1 MYLDFL
7 VKVPSVQGKITTKA
21 KGGTVYV
28 NYEIGREYYPDRKY
42 TIPKRVT
49 IGKLSKA
56 DRTMMVPNQSF
67 LTYFPET
74 ELPEEKFNSNRSSC
88 LRIGTYII
96 VKKVF
101 DEYKLPELL
110 GRQFEEKDLG
120 LFLDLIAYTITC
132 ENNAGQYYPM
142 YAFGHP
148 LFTEGM
154 RVYSDTKVSDFLC
167 GMTGEESIGFLNDWN
182 ASCDHREKIYISYDS
197 TNKNSEAGDIEMV
210 EFGEAKVDV
219 GAPIFNYS
227 IAYDTKNAKPLFYET
242 YPGSIADI
250 SQLEYMLGKAKGYG
264 YKNIGFILDRG
275 YFSKGNI
282 RKMDEYGYGFVI
294 MVKGMAK
301 LVNRLVL
308 ENKGRFEEERKYS
321 IRKHHVYGITVKE
334 KLYLD
339 DEKDRYFHIYHST
352 GKEHGEKEE
361 LEETLEHLGKVLKA
375 QYGTDYQLSDTEKEY
390 FDTFYDRNGILTLVK
405 EKDDV
410 IKRALRLCGYF
421 CIVTSDKM
429 TAAEALD
436 LYYSRDASEKLFRG
450 DKSYL
455 GNRSERTHYNESTDA
470 EIFIEFVA
478 LIVRNRIYTKLKDEL
493 NRIDENPNYMTVPAA
508 LRELEKIEMIRGHD
522 RIYRLDHAVTKIQK
536 TILNAFEMDA
546 AYVKRRAERIS
557 EQLKIADISGGNDH
571 VAYDKRKFG
580 SKNKESRRKGC

>member
-7 VKVPSVQGKITTKA
+7 IEIPDVPGKITTKE
-21 KGGTVYV
+21 KGNAVYV
-28 NYEIGREYYPDRKY
+28 NYEVGREYYPDRKY

-56 DRTMMVPNQSF
+56 GERMMVPNQNF
-67 LTYFPET
+67 LTYFPEI
-74 ELPEEKFNSNRSSC
+74 ELPDEKFNSNRSSC
-88 LRIGTYII
+88 LRIGAYII
-96 VKKVF
+96 IQKIL

-110 GRQFEEKDLG
+110 GEQFEEKDLG

-148 LFTEGM
+148 LFTKGM
-154 RVYSDTKVSDFLC
+154 RIYSDSKVSEFLC

-197 TNKNSEAGDIEMV
+197 TNKNSEAGNIEMV

-219 GAPIFNYS
+219 GSPIFNYS

-242 YPGSIADI
+242 YLGSIADI

-282 RKMDEYGYGFVI
+282 RKMDEYGYSFVI
-294 MVKGMAK
+294 MIKGMAK

-308 ENKGRFEEERKYS
+308 ENKGKFEEERRYS
-321 IRKHHVYGITVKE
+321 IRKHHVYGITVKD

-361 LEETLEHLGKVLKA
+361 LEEMLERLGKVIKA
-375 QYGTDYQLSDTEKEY
+375 QYGTDYQLSDAEKEY
-390 FDTFYDRNGILTLVK
+390 FDAFYDSKGILTLIK

-410 IKRALRLCGYF
+410 IKQALQLCGYF

-455 GNRSERTHYNESTDA
+455 GNKSERTHYNESTEA
-470 EIFIEFVA
+470 KIFVEFVA
-478 LIVRNRIYTKLKDEL
+478 LIVRNRIYTKLKEEL

-508 LRELEKIEMIRGHD
+508 LRELEKIEMIRGRD
-522 RIYRLDHAVTKIQK
+522 RIYRLDHAVTKTQK
-536 TILNAFEMDA
+536 TILNAFDMDA
-546 AYVKRRAERIS
+546 AYVKNRANRIS
-557 EQLKIADISGGNDH
+557 EQLKIADNIG
-571 VAYDKRKFG
+571 R
-580 SKNKESRRKGC
+580 

>member
-7 VKVPSVQGKITTKA
+7 VKVPDVQGKITTKS
-21 KGGTVYV
+21 KGDAIYV
-28 NYEIGREYYPDRKY
+28 NYEIGREYYQDRQY

-56 DRTMMVPNQSF
+56 DKRMMVPNQNF
-67 LTYFPET
+67 LTYFPEV

-88 LRIGTYII
+88 LRIGAYII
-96 VKKVF
+96 IQKIF
-101 DEYKLPELL
+101 DEYNLPELL
-110 GRQFEEKDLG
+110 ERQFADKDLG

-148 LFTEGM
+148 LFTGGM

-167 GMTGEESIGFLNDWN
+167 SMTGEESIGFLNDWN
-182 ASCDHREKIYISYDS
+182 SSCDHREKIYISYDS
-197 TNKNSEAGDIEMV
+197 TNKNSEAGNIEMV
-210 EFGEAKVDV
+210 EFGEPKVDV
-219 GAPIFNYS
+219 GSPVFNYS
-227 IAYDTKNAKPLFYET
+227 IAYDTKNSKPLFYET
-242 YPGSIADI
+242 YLGSIADI

-282 RKMDEYGYGFVI
+282 RKMDEYGYSFVI

-308 ENKGRFEEERKYS
+308 ENKGKFEEERKYS
-321 IRKHHVYGITVKE
+321 IRKHHVYGITVKD

-361 LEETLEHLGKVLKA
+361 LEETLERLGKVLKA
-375 QYGTDYQLSDTEKEY
+375 QYGTDYQLSDAEKEY
-390 FDTFYDRNGILTLVK
+390 FDTFYDSKGILTLVR

-410 IKRALRLCGYF
+410 IKQALRLCGYF

-429 TAAEALD
+429 SAAEALD

-455 GNRSERTHYNESTDA
+455 GNKSERTHYNESTEA
-470 EIFIEFVA
+470 KIFVEFVA
-478 LIVRNRIYTKLKDEL
+478 LIVRNRIYTKLKEEL

-508 LRELEKIEMIRGHD
+508 LRELEKIEMIRGRD
-522 RIYRLDHAVTKIQK
+522 RIYRLDHAVTKTQK
-536 TILNAFEMDA
+536 TILNAFGIDA

-557 EQLKIADISGGNDH
+557 EQLKIADKIGG
-571 VAYDKRKFG
+571 
-580 SKNKESRRKGC
+580 

>member
-7 VKVPSVQGKITTKA
+7 IEIPDVPGKITTKE
-21 KGGTVYV
+21 KGNAVYV
-28 NYEIGREYYPDRKY
+28 NYEVGREYYPDRKY

-56 DRTMMVPNQSF
+56 DERMMVPNKNF
-67 LTYFPET
+67 LTYFPEI

-88 LRIGTYII
+88 LRIGAYII
-96 VKKVF
+96 IQKIL

-110 GRQFEEKDLG
+110 GEQFEEKDLG

-148 LFTEGM
+148 LFTKGM
-154 RVYSDTKVSDFLC
+154 RIYSDSKVSDFLC

-197 TNKNSEAGDIEMV
+197 TNKNSEAGNIEMV

-219 GAPIFNYS
+219 GSPIFNYS

-242 YPGSIADI
+242 YLGSIADI

-282 RKMDEYGYGFVI
+282 RKMDEYGYSFVI
-294 MVKGMAK
+294 MIKGMAK

-308 ENKGRFEEERKYS
+308 ENKGKFEEERRYS
-321 IRKHHVYGITVKE
+321 IRKHHVYGITVKDR
-334 KLYLD
+334 LYLD

-361 LEETLEHLGKVLKA
+361 LEEMLERLGKVIKA
-375 QYGTDYQLSDTEKEY
+375 QYGTDYQLSDAEKEY
-390 FDTFYDRNGILTLVK
+390 FDTFYDSKGILTLVK

-410 IKRALRLCGYF
+410 IKQALQLCGYF

-455 GNRSERTHYNESTDA
+455 GNKSERTYYNESTEA
-470 EIFIEFVA
+470 KIFVEFVA
-478 LIVRNRIYTKLKDEL
+478 LIVRNRIYTKLKEEL
-493 NRIDENPNYMTVPAA
+493 NRIEENPNYMTVPAA
-508 LRELEKIEMIRGHD
+508 LRELEKIEMIRGRD
-522 RIYRLDHAVTKIQK
+522 RIYRLDHAVTKTQK
-536 TILNAFEMDA
+536 TILNAFGIDA
-546 AYVKRRAERIS
+546 AYVKKRAERIS
-557 EQLKIADISGGNDH
+557 EQLKIADNIG
-571 VAYDKRKFG
+571 R
-580 SKNKESRRKGC
+580 

>member
-7 VKVPSVQGKITTKA
+7 VEVPDEKGKITTKS
-21 KGGTVYV
+21 KGDAIYV
-28 NYEIGREYYPDRKY
+28 NYEVGREYFPDKQY

-56 DRTMMVPNQSF
+56 DKRMMVPNQNF
-67 LTYFPET
+67 LTYFPEV

-88 LRIGTYII
+88 LKIGPYIVI
-96 VKKVF
+96 QKILE
-101 DEYKLPELL
+101 EYKIPELL
-110 GRQFEEKDLG
+110 GRQFGSKDLG
-120 LFLDLIAYTITC
+120 LFLDLMAYSIVC

-142 YAFGHP
+142 YAYGHP

-154 RVYSDTKVSDFLC
+154 RIYSDTKVSDFLC
-167 GMTGEESIGFLNDWN
+167 GMSGEESIGFLNDWN
-182 ASCDHREKIYISYDS
+182 STCDHREKIYISYDS
-197 TNKNSEAGDIEMV
+197 TNKNSEAGNIELV

-219 GAPIFNYS
+219 GLPIFNYS
-227 IAYDTKNAKPLFYET
+227 VAYDTKNAKPLFYET
-242 YPGSIADI
+242 YLGSIADI
-250 SQLEYMLGKAKGYG
+250 SQLEFMLGKAKGYG

-282 RKMDEYGYGFVI
+282 RKMDEYGYSFVI

-301 LVNRLVL
+301 LVNTLVL
-308 ENKGRFEEERKYS
+308 KNKGRFEEERKYS
-321 IRKHHVYGITVKE
+321 IRKHHVYGFTVKS

-361 LEETLEHLGKVLKA
+361 LEEMLERLGKSLRA
-375 QYGTDYQLSDTEKEY
+375 QYGTDYQLSDAEKEY
-390 FDTFYDRNGILTLVK
+390 FDTFYDSHGILTLVK

-410 IKRALRLCGYF
+410 IKRALQLCGYF

-429 TAAEALD
+429 TAAEAID

-455 GNRSERTHYNESTDA
+455 GNKSERTHYTESTEA
-470 EIFIEFVA
+470 KIFVEFIA
-478 LIVRNRIYTKLKDEL
+478 LIVRNRIYTRLKEEL
-493 NRIDENPNYMTVPAA
+493 EKIDEKPNYMTVPAA
-508 LRELEKIEMIRGHD
+508 IRELEKIEMIRGHD
-522 RIYRLDHAVTKIQK
+522 QIYRLDHAVTKTQK
-536 TILNAFEMDA
+536 TILNAFGMDA
-546 AYVKRRAERIS
+546 AYVKHRAQRIS
-557 EQLKIADISGGNDH
+557 EQLKIADESG
-571 VAYDKRKFG
+571 R
-580 SKNKESRRKGC
+580 

>member
-7 VKVPSVQGKITTKA
+7 IEIPDVPGKITTKE
-21 KGGTVYV
+21 KGNAVYV
-28 NYEIGREYYPDRKY
+28 NYEVGREYYPDRKY

-56 DRTMMVPNQSF
+56 DERMMVPNQNF
-67 LTYFPET
+67 LTYFPEI

-88 LRIGTYII
+88 LRIGAYII
-96 VKKVF
+96 IQKIL

-110 GRQFEEKDLG
+110 GEQFEEKDLG

-148 LFTEGM
+148 LFTKGM
-154 RVYSDTKVSDFLC
+154 RIYSDSKVSEFLC

-197 TNKNSEAGDIEMV
+197 TNKNSEAGNIEMV

-219 GAPIFNYS
+219 GSPIFNYS

-242 YPGSIADI
+242 YLGSIADI

-282 RKMDEYGYGFVI
+282 RKMDEYGYSFVI
-294 MVKGMAK
+294 MIKGMAK

-308 ENKGRFEEERKYS
+308 ENKGKFEEERRYS
-321 IRKHHVYGITVKE
+321 IRKHHVYGITVKD

-361 LEETLEHLGKVLKA
+361 LEEMLERLGKVIKA
-375 QYGTDYQLSDTEKEY
+375 QYGTDYQLSDAEKEY
-390 FDTFYDRNGILTLVK
+390 FDTFYDSKGILTLVK

-410 IKRALRLCGYF
+410 IKQALQLCGYF

-429 TAAEALD
+429 TAEEALD

-455 GNRSERTHYNESTDA
+455 GNKSERTHYNESTEA
-470 EIFIEFVA
+470 KIFVEFVA
-478 LIVRNRIYTKLKDEL
+478 LIVRNRIYTKLKEEL

-508 LRELEKIEMIRGHD
+508 LRELEKIEMIRGRD
-522 RIYRLDHAVTKIQK
+522 RIYRLDHAVTKTQK
-536 TILNAFEMDA
+536 TILNAFGMDA
-546 AYVKRRAERIS
+546 AYVKKRAERIS
-557 EQLKIADISGGNDH
+557 EQLKIADNIG
-571 VAYDKRKFG
+571 R
-580 SKNKESRRKGC
+580 

>member
-7 VKVPSVQGKITTKA
+7 VAVPDEKGKITTKP
-21 KGGTVYV
+21 KGDAIYV
-28 NYEIGREYYPDRKY
+28 NYELGREYDPEKKY
-42 TIPKRVT
+42 NVPKRVT
-49 IGKLSKA
+49 IGKLSK
-56 DRTMMVPNQSF
+56 DDHRKMIPNQNF
-67 LTYFPET
+67 RTYFPEV

-88 LRIGTYII
+88 LKIGAYIVI
-96 VKKVF
+96 QKVL

-110 GRQFEEKDLG
+110 ANYFAPKDLG
-120 LFLDLIAYTITC
+120 LFIDLIAYSIIC

-142 YAFGHP
+142 YAYGHP

-154 RVYSDTKVSDFLC
+154 RIYSDTKVSEFLC

-182 ASCDHREKIYISYDS
+182 SSHDHREKIYISYDS
-197 TNKNSEAGDIEMV
+197 TNKNSEAGNIDMV
-210 EFGEAKVDV
+210 EFGEPKVDV
-219 GAPIFNYS
+219 GSPIFNYS
-227 IAYDTKNAKPLFYET
+227 IAYDTKNSKPLFYET
-242 YPGSIADI
+242 YLGSIADI
-250 SQLEYMLGKAKGYG
+250 SQLEFLLGKAKGYG

-294 MVKGMAK
+294 MIKGMAR
-301 LVNRLVL
+301 LVNRLIL
-308 ENKGRFEEERKYS
+308 ENKGKFEEERKYS
-321 IRKHHVYGITVKE
+321 IRKHHVYGFTIKD

-339 DEKDRYFHIYHST
+339 DENDRYFHIYHST

-361 LEETLEHLGKVLKA
+361 LEEMLERLGKGLRA
-375 QYGTDYQLSDTEKEY
+375 QYGTDYQLSDIEKYY
-390 FDTFYDRNGILTLVK
+390 FDTFYDSKGILALVR

-410 IKRALRLCGYF
+410 IKRELRLCGYF
-421 CIVTSDKM
+421 CIVTSDNM

-455 GNRSERTHYNESTDA
+455 GNKSERTHYNESTEA
-470 EIFIEFVA
+470 KIFVEFVA
-478 LIVRNRIYTKLKDEL
+478 LIIRNRIYTKLKDEL

-522 RIYRLDHAVTKIQK
+522 QIYRLDHAVTKTQK
-536 TILNAFEMDA
+536 TILKAFGIDT
-546 AYVKRRAERIS
+546 AYIKHRAERIS
-557 EQLKIADISGGNDH
+557 EQLKIADDIW
-571 VAYDKRKFG
+571 R
-580 SKNKESRRKGC
+580 

>member
-7 VKVPSVQGKITTKA
+7 VEVPDEKGKITTKK
-21 KGGTVYV
+21 KGDAIYV
-28 NYEIGREYYPDRKY
+28 NYEVGREYYPDRQY

-56 DRTMMVPNQSF
+56 DKRMMVPNQNF
-67 LTYFPET
+67 LTYFPEV

-88 LRIGTYII
+88 LKIGPYIVI
-96 VKKVF
+96 QKILE
-101 DEYKLPELL
+101 EYKIPELL
-110 GRQFEEKDLG
+110 ERQFEGRDLG
-120 LFLDLIAYTITC
+120 LFLDLMAYSIIC

-142 YAFGHP
+142 YAYGHP

-154 RVYSDTKVSDFLC
+154 RIYSDTKVSDFLC
-167 GMTGEESIGFLNDWN
+167 GMSGEESIGFLNDWN
-182 ASCDHREKIYISYDS
+182 STCDHREKIYISYDS
-197 TNKNSEAGDIEMV
+197 TNKNSEAGNIEMV

-242 YPGSIADI
+242 YLGSIADI
-250 SQLEYMLGKAKGYG
+250 SQLEFMLGKAKGYG

-282 RKMDEYGYGFVI
+282 RKMDEYGYSFVI

-301 LVNRLVL
+301 LVNTLVL
-308 ENKGRFEEERKYS
+308 KNKGRFEEERKYS
-321 IRKHHVYGITVKE
+321 IRKHHVYGITVKS

-339 DEKDRYFHIYHST
+339 DDKDRYFHIYHST

-361 LEETLEHLGKVLKA
+361 LEEMLERLCKSLRA
-375 QYGTDYQLSDTEKEY
+375 QYGTDYQLSDAEKEY
-390 FDTFYDRNGILTLVK
+390 FDTFYDSHGILTLVK
-405 EKDDV
+405 EKDDA
-410 IKRALRLCGYF
+410 IKRALQLCGYF

-429 TAAEALD
+429 TAAEAID

-455 GNRSERTHYNESTDA
+455 GNKSERTHYTESTEA
-470 EIFIEFVA
+470 KIFVEFVA
-478 LIVRNRIYTKLKDEL
+478 LIVRNRIYTRLKEEL
-493 NRIDENPNYMTVPAA
+493 ERIDEKPNYMTVPAA
-508 LRELEKIEMIRGHD
+508 IRELEKIEMIRGHD
-522 RIYRLDHAVTKIQK
+522 QVYRLDHAVTKTQK
-536 TILNAFEMDA
+536 TILNAFGMDA
-546 AYVKRRAERIS
+546 AYVKHRAQRIS
-557 EQLKIADISGGNDH
+557 EQLKIADEGG
-571 VAYDKRKFG
+571 R
-580 SKNKESRRKGC
+580 

>member
-7 VKVPSVQGKITTKA
+7 VKVPSVQGKITTKE
-21 KGGTVYV
+21 KGRTVYV
-28 NYEIGREYYPDRKY
+28 NYEVGREYYPDRKY

-56 DRTMMVPNQSF
+56 DRKMMVPNQNF

-88 LRIGTYII
+88 LRIGAYIVI
-96 VKKVF
+96 QKILE
-101 DEYKLPELL
+101 EYKLQELL
-110 GRQFEEKDLG
+110 ERQFDDKDLG

-167 GMTGEESIGFLNDWN
+167 GMTGEENIGFLNDWN
-182 ASCDHREKIYISYDS
+182 ESCDHREKIYISYDS
-197 TNKNSEAGDIEMV
+197 TNKNSEAGNIEMV

-219 GAPIFNYS
+219 GSPIFNYS

-242 YPGSIADI
+242 YLGSIADI

-361 LEETLEHLGKVLKA
+361 LEETLERLGKALKA
-375 QYGTDYQLSDTEKEY
+375 QYGTDYQLSDAEKEY
-390 FDTFYDRNGILTLVK
+390 FDTFYDRSGMLTLVR

-410 IKRALRLCGYF
+410 IKQALRLCGYF

-455 GNRSERTHYNESTDA
+455 GNKSERTHYNESTEA
-470 EIFIEFVA
+470 KIFVEFVA

-493 NRIDENPNYMTVPAA
+493 NRIAENPNYMTVPAA

-522 RIYRLDHAVTKIQK
+522 RIYRLDHAVTKTQK
-536 TILNAFEMDA
+536 TILNAFDMDA

-557 EQLKIADISGGNDH
+557 EQLKIADGVGG
-571 VAYDKRKFG
+571 
-580 SKNKESRRKGC
+580 

>member
-1 MYLDFL
+1 MTLKTSYHRRAKKYLDFL
-7 VKVPSVQGKITTKA
+7 FEEPDEKGKITTKK
-21 KGGTVYV
+21 KGDAIYV
-28 NYEIGREYYPDRKY
+28 NYEVGREYYPDRQY

-56 DRTMMVPNQSF
+56 DKRMMVPNQNF
-67 LTYFPET
+67 LTYFPEV

-88 LRIGTYII
+88 LKIGPYIVIQKILEEYRI
-96 VKKVF
+96 
-101 DEYKLPELL
+101 PELL
-110 GRQFEEKDLG
+110 EQQFDGKDLG
-120 LFLDLIAYTITC
+120 LFLDLMAYSITC

-142 YAFGHP
+142 YAYGHP

-154 RVYSDTKVSDFLC
+154 RIYSDTKVSDFLC
-167 GMTGEESIGFLNDWN
+167 GMSGEESIGFLNDWN
-182 ASCDHREKIYISYDS
+182 STCDHREKIYISYDS
-197 TNKNSEAGDIEMV
+197 TNKNSEAGNIEMV

-242 YPGSIADI
+242 YLGSIADI
-250 SQLEYMLGKAKGYG
+250 SQLEFMLGKAKGYG

-282 RKMDEYGYGFVI
+282 RKMDEYGYSFVI

-301 LVNRLVL
+301 LVNTLVL
-308 ENKGRFEEERKYS
+308 KNKGRFEEERKYS
-321 IRKHHVYGITVKE
+321 IRKHHVYGFTVKS

-361 LEETLEHLGKVLKA
+361 LEEMLERLGKSLRA
-375 QYGTDYQLSDTEKEY
+375 QYGTDYQLSDAEKEY
-390 FDTFYDRNGILTLVK
+390 FDTFYDSHGILTLVK
-405 EKDDV
+405 EKDDA
-410 IKRALRLCGYF
+410 IKRALQLCGYF

-429 TAAEALD
+429 TAAEAID

-455 GNRSERTHYNESTDA
+455 GNKSERTHYTESTEA
-470 EIFIEFVA
+470 KIFVEFVA
-478 LIVRNRIYTKLKDEL
+478 LIVRNRIYTRLKEEL
-493 NRIDENPNYMTVPAA
+493 ERIDEKPNYMTVPAA
-508 LRELEKIEMIRGHD
+508 IRELEKIEMIRGHD
-522 RIYRLDHAVTKIQK
+522 QVYRLDHAVTKTQK
-536 TILNAFEMDA
+536 TILNAFGMDA
-546 AYVKRRAERIS
+546 AYVKHRAQRIS
-557 EQLKIADISGGNDH
+557 EQLKIADEGG
-571 VAYDKRKFG
+571 R
-580 SKNKESRRKGC
+580 

>member
-7 VKVPSVQGKITTKA
+7 IEIPDVPGKITTKE
-21 KGGTVYV
+21 KGNAVYV
-28 NYEIGREYYPDRKY
+28 NYEVGREYYPDRKY

-56 DRTMMVPNQSF
+56 DERMMVPNQNF
-67 LTYFPET
+67 LTYFPEI

-88 LRIGTYII
+88 LRIGAYII
-96 VKKVF
+96 IQKIL

-110 GRQFEEKDLG
+110 GEQFEEKDLG

-148 LFTEGM
+148 LFTKGM
-154 RVYSDTKVSDFLC
+154 RIYSDSKVSEFLC

-197 TNKNSEAGDIEMV
+197 TNKNSEAGNIEMV

-219 GAPIFNYS
+219 GSPIFNYS

-242 YPGSIADI
+242 YLGSIADI

-282 RKMDEYGYGFVI
+282 RKMDEYGYSFVI
-294 MVKGMAK
+294 MIKGMAK

-308 ENKGRFEEERKYS
+308 ENKGKFEEERRYS
-321 IRKHHVYGITVKE
+321 IRKHHVYGITVKD

-361 LEETLEHLGKVLKA
+361 LEEMLERLGKVIKA
-375 QYGTDYQLSDTEKEY
+375 QYGTDYQLSDAEKEY
-390 FDTFYDRNGILTLVK
+390 FDTFYDSKGILTLVK

-410 IKRALRLCGYF
+410 IKQALQLCGYF

-455 GNRSERTHYNESTDA
+455 GNKSERTHYNESTEA
-470 EIFIEFVA
+470 KIFVEFVA
-478 LIVRNRIYTKLKDEL
+478 LIVRNRIYTKLKEEL

-508 LRELEKIEMIRGHD
+508 LRELEKIEMIRGRD
-522 RIYRLDHAVTKIQK
+522 RIYRLDHAVTKTQK
-536 TILNAFEMDA
+536 TILNAFGLDA
-546 AYVKRRAERIS
+546 AYVKKRAERIS
-557 EQLKIADISGGNDH
+557 EQLKIADNIG
-571 VAYDKRKFG
+571 R
-580 SKNKESRRKGC
+580 

>member
-7 VKVPSVQGKITTKA
+7 IEIPDVPGKITTKE
-21 KGGTVYV
+21 KGNAVYV
-28 NYEIGREYYPDRKY
+28 NYEVGREYYPDRKY

-56 DRTMMVPNQSF
+56 DERMMVPNQNF
-67 LTYFPET
+67 LTYFPEI

-88 LRIGTYII
+88 LRIGAYII
-96 VKKVF
+96 IQKLL

-110 GRQFEEKDLG
+110 GEQFEEKDLG

-142 YAFGHP
+142 YAFGYP
-148 LFTEGM
+148 LFTKGM
-154 RVYSDTKVSDFLC
+154 RIYSDSKVSEFLC

-197 TNKNSEAGDIEMV
+197 TNKNSEAGNIEMV

-219 GAPIFNYS
+219 GSPIFNYS

-242 YPGSIADI
+242 YLGSIADI

-282 RKMDEYGYGFVI
+282 RKMDEYGYSFVI
-294 MVKGMAK
+294 MIKGMAK

-308 ENKGRFEEERKYS
+308 ENKGKFEEERRYS
-321 IRKHHVYGITVKE
+321 IRKHHVYGITVKNR
-334 KLYLD
+334 LYLD

-361 LEETLEHLGKVLKA
+361 LEEMLERLGKVIKA

-390 FDTFYDRNGILTLVK
+390 FDTFYDSKGILTLVK

-410 IKRALRLCGYF
+410 IKQALQLCGYF

-455 GNRSERTHYNESTDA
+455 GNKSERTHYNESTEA
-470 EIFIEFVA
+470 KIFVEFVA
-478 LIVRNRIYTKLKDEL
+478 LIVRNRIYTKLKEEL

-508 LRELEKIEMIRGHD
+508 LRELEKIEMIRGRD
-522 RIYRLDHAVTKIQK
+522 RIYRLDHAVTKTQK
-536 TILNAFEMDA
+536 TILNAFGMDA
-546 AYVKRRAERIS
+546 AYVKKRAERIS
-557 EQLKIADISGGNDH
+557 EQLKIADNIG
-571 VAYDKRKFG
+571 R
-580 SKNKESRRKGC
+580 

>member
-7 VKVPSVQGKITTKA
+7 VEVPDEKGKITTKK
-21 KGGTVYV
+21 KGDAIYV
-28 NYEIGREYYPDRKY
+28 NYEVGREYYPDRQY

-56 DRTMMVPNQSF
+56 DKRMMVPNQNF
-67 LTYFPET
+67 LAYFPEV

-88 LRIGTYII
+88 LKIGPYIVIQKILEEYRI
-96 VKKVF
+96 
-101 DEYKLPELL
+101 PELL
-110 GRQFEEKDLG
+110 EQQFDGKDLG
-120 LFLDLIAYTITC
+120 LFLDLMAYSITC

-142 YAFGHP
+142 YAYGHP

-154 RVYSDTKVSDFLC
+154 RIYSDTKVSDFLC
-167 GMTGEESIGFLNDWN
+167 GMSGEESIGFLNDWN
-182 ASCDHREKIYISYDS
+182 STCDHREKIYISYDS
-197 TNKNSEAGDIEMV
+197 TNKNSEAGNIEMV

-242 YPGSIADI
+242 YLGSIADI
-250 SQLEYMLGKAKGYG
+250 SQLEFMLGKTKGYG

-282 RKMDEYGYGFVI
+282 RKMDEYGYSFVI

-301 LVNRLVL
+301 LVNTLVL
-308 ENKGRFEEERKYS
+308 KNKGRFEEERKYS
-321 IRKHHVYGITVKE
+321 IRKHHVYGFTVKS

-361 LEETLEHLGKVLKA
+361 LEEMLERLGKSLRA
-375 QYGTDYQLSDTEKEY
+375 QYGTDYQLSDAEKEY
-390 FDTFYDRNGILTLVK
+390 FDTFYDSHGILTLVK
-405 EKDDV
+405 EKDDA
-410 IKRALRLCGYF
+410 IKRALQLCGYF

-429 TAAEALD
+429 TAAEAID

-455 GNRSERTHYNESTDA
+455 GNKSERTHYTESTEA
-470 EIFIEFVA
+470 KIFVEFVA
-478 LIVRNRIYTKLKDEL
+478 LIVRNRIYTRLKEEL
-493 NRIDENPNYMTVPAA
+493 ERIDEKPNYMTVPAA
-508 LRELEKIEMIRGHD
+508 IRELEKIEMIRGHD
-522 RIYRLDHAVTKIQK
+522 QVYRLDHAVTKTQK
-536 TILNAFEMDA
+536 TILNAFGMDA
-546 AYVKRRAERIS
+546 AYVKHRAQRIS
-557 EQLKIADISGGNDH
+557 EQLKIADEGG
-571 VAYDKRKFG
+571 R
-580 SKNKESRRKGC
+580 

>member
-7 VKVPSVQGKITTKA
+7 VEVPDEKGKITTKK
-21 KGGTVYV
+21 KGDAIYV
-28 NYEIGREYYPDRKY
+28 NYEVGREYYPDRQY
-42 TIPKRVT
+42 TIPKRVI

-56 DRTMMVPNQSF
+56 DKGMMVPNQNF
-67 LTYFPET
+67 LTYFPEV

-88 LRIGTYII
+88 LKIGPYIVI
-96 VKKVF
+96 QKILE
-101 DEYKLPELL
+101 EYKIPELL
-110 GRQFEEKDLG
+110 ERQFEGKDLG
-120 LFLDLIAYTITC
+120 LFLDLMAYSIIC

-142 YAFGHP
+142 YAYGHP

-154 RVYSDTKVSDFLC
+154 RIYSDTKVSDFLC
-167 GMTGEESIGFLNDWN
+167 GMSGEESIGFLNDWN
-182 ASCDHREKIYISYDS
+182 STCDHREKIYISYDS
-197 TNKNSEAGDIEMV
+197 TNKNSEAGNIEMV

-242 YPGSIADI
+242 YLGSIADI
-250 SQLEYMLGKAKGYG
+250 SQLEFMLGKAKGYG

-282 RKMDEYGYGFVI
+282 RKMDEYGYSFVI

-301 LVNRLVL
+301 LVNALVL
-308 ENKGRFEEERKYS
+308 KNKGRFEEERKYS
-321 IRKHHVYGITVKE
+321 IRKHHVYGFTVKS

-361 LEETLEHLGKVLKA
+361 LEETLERLGKSLRA
-375 QYGTDYQLSDTEKEY
+375 QYGTDYQLSDAEKEY
-390 FDTFYDRNGILTLVK
+390 FDTFYDSHGILTLVK

-410 IKRALRLCGYF
+410 IKRALQLCGYF

-429 TAAEALD
+429 TAAEAID

-455 GNRSERTHYNESTDA
+455 GNKSERTHYTESTEA
-470 EIFIEFVA
+470 KIFVEFVA
-478 LIVRNRIYTKLKDEL
+478 LIVRNRIYTRLKEEL
-493 NRIDENPNYMTVPAA
+493 ERIDEKPNYMTVPAA
-508 LRELEKIEMIRGHD
+508 IRELEKIEMIRGHD
-522 RIYRLDHAVTKIQK
+522 QVYRLDHAVTKTQK
-536 TILNAFEMDA
+536 TILNAFGMDA
-546 AYVKRRAERIS
+546 AYVKHRAQRIS
-557 EQLKIADISGGNDH
+557 EQLKIADEGG
-571 VAYDKRKFG
+571 R
-580 SKNKESRRKGC
+580 